1 MIKINYA
8 PLFRLLKKRKIKQ
21 KDFWIKAKISGS
33 TRQKLRTNK
42 CITTNTLVRICNVLG
57 CELSDIVELRK

>member
-1 MIKINYA
+1 MKKISYA

-33 TRQKLRTNK
+33 TRQKLRTDK
-42 CITTNTLVRICNVLG
+42 CITTNILVRICNVLD
-57 CELSDIVELRK
+57 CELDDIVELIK